1 MLLAECIGYVAELLE
16 GAVSDAE
23 TVPFLSLGWP
33 TAEHPFLAYVHEDPE
48 SVTYSDESTSHVA
61 MGGSVRGLYRVEFSV
76 GVELLASTA
85 SPGDSASIVLDWY
98 ERLVTAV
105 ANDKT
110 LGGLC
115 VHAQPYFSS
124 GATGF
129 ATDSRLAVNAVQC
142 GVRVKAEFNPK
153 KKE

>member
-1 MLLAECIGYVAELLE
+1 MAVFAPCISYVADLLE
-16 GAVSDAE
+16 GAVSGAD

-48 SVTYSDESTSHVA
+48 SVTYTDESTSHVA

-76 GVELLASTA
+76 GIELIATMSTPEDAAST
-85 SPGDSASIVLDWY
+85 VLGWF
-98 ERLVTAV
+98 EELVGAV
-105 ANDKT
+105 ADDKT

-115 VHAQPYFSS
+115 IHAQPYFSS

-129 ATDSRLAVNAVQC
+129 TSDSRLAVNSIQC
-142 GVRVKAEFNPK
+142 GVRVKAEFNPRK
-153 KKE
+153 

>member
-1 MLLAECIGYVAELLE
+1 MLLAECVAYVADLLE

-23 TVPFLSLGWP
+23 TVPFLSRGWP

-61 MGGSVRGLYRVEFSV
+61 MGGSVRGLYRVEFTV
-76 GVELLASTA
+76 GIELLACMA
-85 SPGDSASIVLDWY
+85 SPEDAAATVLDWF
-98 ERLVTAV
+98 ERLVSAV
-105 ANDKT
+105 ADDKT

-115 VHAQPYFSS
+115 VHAQPVYSS

-129 ATDSRLAVNAVQC
+129 ATDSRLAVNSVQC
-142 GVRVKAEFNPK
+142 GVRVSAEFNPRK
-153 KKE
+153 